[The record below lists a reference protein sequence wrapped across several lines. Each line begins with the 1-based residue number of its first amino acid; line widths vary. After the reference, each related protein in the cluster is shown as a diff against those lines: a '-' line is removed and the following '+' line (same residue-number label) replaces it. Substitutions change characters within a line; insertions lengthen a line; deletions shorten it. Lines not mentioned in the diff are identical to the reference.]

1 MKKGVKQNA
10 NVLINSGMIEEIRM
24 FIESDYLDLQSS
36 GTSWE
41 IGTLDFGLWTPF
53 WHSGVPLIFYLNPSD
68 PLKVIGWGGRGS
80 WPLNF
85 SDSPHFPHFYLT
97 LRNLG
102 LGLGLNFGLD
112 FGLDLSLSKIL
123 SEMAMPLWIWHF
135 AWSGPI
141 SDS

>member
-10 NVLINSGMIEEIRM
+10 NVFKNSGMIEEIRM
-24 FIESDYLDLQSS
+24 FIKSDYLDLQSS

-41 IGTLDFGLWTPF
+41 IVTLDFGLLTPF
-53 WHSGVPLIFYLNPSD
+53 WHSGVPSIFYLNPSD

-80 WPLNF
+80 WPISF
-85 SDSPHFPHFYLT
+85 SDRPQFPHFYLT

-102 LGLGLNFGLD
+102 LGLGLD

-123 SEMAMPLWIWHF
+123 SEMALPLWIWHS